1 MNPCITVVMPA
12 YNAQATIET
21 ALKSIRMQ
29 TVADQIEILVIDGGS
44 TDATR
49 EIALRYG
56 AAVLDNPRRLPEPA
70 KQIGVQNARGKYV
83 VFQDSDEELLS
94 PDQLENRIRFFE
106 EFPYVKCLVIDRQ
119 YPGKDGGS
127 VASYYCA
134 CGDPFTWFIY
144 QFKERALITFSQN
157 CEKKGTFG
165 CVLQF
170 SPGALTPIGD
180 GGTAMIDLDWVKK
193 EFPKEWDKI
202 HFACSVVHRVIQK
215 TGYCGCIPDDD
226 IVHHVQTGFMSY
238 LSKLRFRVTNN
249 LFHKQESGFS
259 ARTQNEGAA
268 YISRRKYLFVL
279 YAATLI
285 GPLVDSVR
293 LAWHYRD
300 PRMLFHIFYLYYVCF
315 YVAYCVI
322 AKFFGKKFSVTSY
335 GK

>member
-1 MNPCITVVMPA
+1 
-12 YNAQATIET
+12 
-21 ALKSIRMQ
+21 
-29 TVADQIEILVIDGGS
+29 
-44 TDATR
+44 
-49 EIALRYG
+49 
-56 AAVLDNPRRLPEPA
+56 
-70 KQIGVQNARGKYV
+70 
-83 VFQDSDEELLS
+83 
-94 PDQLENRIRFFE
+94 
-106 EFPYVKCLVIDRQ
+106 
-119 YPGKDGGS
+119 
-127 VASYYCA
+127 
-134 CGDPFTWFIY
+134 
-144 QFKERALITFSQN
+144 
-157 CEKKGTFG
+157 
-165 CVLQF
+165 
-170 SPGALTPIGD
+170 
-180 GGTAMIDLDWVKK
+180 MIDLDWVKK

>member
-12 YNAQATIET
+12 YNAQATNET

-70 KQIGVQNARGKYV
+70 KQIGAQQAKGRYLIEM
-83 VFQDSDEELLS
+83 DTDEAFVH
-94 PDQLENRIRFFE
+94 PDQLEKRLQLFAAYPDVRC
-106 EFPYVKCLVIDRQ
+106 VVCDKM
-119 YPGKDGGS
+119 YPGAKGGLAARY
-127 VASYYCA
+127 VCA
-134 CGDPFTWFIY
+134 CGNPFT
-144 QFKERALITFSQN
+144 QFVYRRKDGVLDTFRKNIAEQS
-157 CEKKGTFG
+157 GTARILRFG
-165 CVLQF
+165 ADD
-170 SPGALTPIGD
+170 PTPIGD
-180 GGTAMIDLDWVKK
+180 GGTTMVDLDWVKK
-193 EFPKEWDKI
+193 EFPNEWNKI

-279 YAATLI
+279 YTATLI

-293 LAWHYRD
+293 LAWHYRN

-322 AKFFGKKFSVTSY
+322 GNFFGKKFSVTSY